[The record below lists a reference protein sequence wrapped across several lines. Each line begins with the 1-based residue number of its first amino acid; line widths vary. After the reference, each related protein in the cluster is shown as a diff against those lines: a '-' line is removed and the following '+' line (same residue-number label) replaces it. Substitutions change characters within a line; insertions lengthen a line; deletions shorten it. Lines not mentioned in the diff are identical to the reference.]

1 MAEQKK
7 LTEEEIQKVK
17 DIRKNYVSIQN
28 AFGQLHL
35 TQINLRNQL
44 EQIDVNFN
52 TLQEEYTKT
61 QDAERTLVKD
71 IQDKYGQGTLNI
83 EDGTF
88 SPS

>member
-1 MAEQKK
+1 MEG
-7 LTEEEIQKVK
+7 LELGI
-17 DIRKNYVSIQN
+17 
-28 AFGQLHL
+28 
-35 TQINLRNQL
+35 INLRNQL